1 MADITNMKTKR
12 AQAAKLLRRY
22 EKLRREIMILE
33 PEMRVAV
40 IDYGK
45 TKGLSFMRPETLRI
59 ELDMEAELNGRKA
72 A

>member
-1 MADITNMKTKR
+1 MTDTTNMKTKR

>member
-1 MADITNMKTKR
+1 MTDMKTKR
-12 AQAAKLLRRY
+12 THAAKLLRRY
-22 EKLRREIMILE
+22 EKLRREMMVLE
-33 PEMRVAV
+33 PEMRLAV
-40 IDYGK
+40 IEYGK

>member
-1 MADITNMKTKR
+1 MTDITNMKTKR

>member
-1 MADITNMKTKR
+1 MTDTTNMKTKR

-59 ELDMEAELNGRKA
+59 ELDMKAELNGRKA